1 MNSLR
6 YAKTTITCAALA
18 VGLASAWTPSSAAEP
33 ELPELSMADIGRD
46 NPFAA
51 ILKSAQTSLPAVPQ
65 TATVPETEEVP
76 ELFLDTVTLKFL
88 DAKNLETIVGRMV
101 SGYGSVVA
109 NLKNNSLII
118 CDTRENLVRIV
129 AEIRKVD
136 NTPQQIVVEVVIL
149 DVTLADDTEIG
160 VNWDLLSTERYPFG
174 YRQNFTTPRLRS
186 TAESWTTLG
195 DATAFNT
202 VGLGGEVAVVTGTVR
217 TVLHLIQ
224 QKRDVEIIATPRV
237 MVLSGQSANIKAVE
251 EIPYTEITDT
261 AQGGAMALTSTQFKE
276 VGIALDV
283 TATVTDGNNIFLTV
297 DTQQNVKTGVTERE
311 VPYVDTRK
319 ANTSLL
325 LEDGQV
331 VVMGGLRREQKT
343 KEVHQIPIV
352 SALPVVGELFKNTKT
367 IVTHSE
373 LILLL
378 APHVYKGDPVP
389 AEAQA
394 KYDRIKNKP
403 MLSVPAEHDEKRD
416 SGNVDQPRTSKAGQS

>member
-1 MNSLR
+1 MRRHHSMNSLR
-6 YAKTTITCAALA
+6 YAKTAITFAALA
-18 VGLASAWTPSSAAEP
+18 VGLASAAEP
-33 ELPELSMADIGRD
+33 EPPEIGVADIGRD

-51 ILKSAQTSLPAVPQ
+51 ILKTTQASLETVPQ
-65 TATVPETEEVP
+65 TALVAETEEVP

-88 DAKNLETIVGRMV
+88 DAKNLEKIVGRMV
-101 SGYGSVVA
+101 SRFGTVVA

-118 CDTRENLVRIV
+118 CDTEENLVRIV

-149 DVTLADDTEIG
+149 DVTLGDDTEVG
-160 VNWDLLSTERYPFG
+160 VNWDLLSTQRYPFG
-174 YRQNFTTPRLRS
+174 YRQNFTTSRLRS
-186 TAESWTTLG
+186 TIGSAATTG

-224 QKRDVEIIATPRV
+224 QKRDVEIIAAPQV

-276 VGIALDV
+276 VGITLDV

-297 DTQQNVKTGVTERE
+297 DTTQNVQTGETQRE
-311 VPYVDTRK
+311 VPFVDTRK

-325 LEDGQV
+325 LKDGQV

-343 KEVHQIPIV
+343 KEVNQIPIV
-352 SALPVVGELFKNTKT
+352 SAFPLVGELFKNRHT
-367 IVTHSE
+367 IIRYSE

-378 APHVYKGDPVP
+378 APHVYKNEPVP
-389 AEAQA
+389 AKAQA

-403 MLSVPAEHDEKRD
+403 ILSVPVKHQTK
-416 SGNVDQPRTSKAGQS
+416 SKKTAPSRARKGGQN